1 MRLSPKPPRFTR
13 GAGPLRLKGGG
24 GGGGPPPPPIRALS
38 LVQLGAIDCEIW
50 TPLLVASSVGVT
62 DLPCSMNQL
71 SLSLVYVE
79 TIYLLLTL
87 KNIRDP

>member
-1 MRLSPKPPRFTR
+1 LHIINK
-13 GAGPLRLKGGG
+13 L
-24 GGGGPPPPPIRALS
+24 
-38 LVQLGAIDCEIW
+38 QLGAIDCEIW